1 MLIFRGGIFP
11 RIVALFPLIFPLY
24 LLRGE
29 FSGIPVTLPEVILFF
44 MLVYFLIRERVWE
57 KSFWRINGK
66 SFLIT
71 PVFLFLAAALLGVLV
86 APMSS
91 EFLDGTVFPAKM
103 KALGILKGWVI
114 FPVAYFYM
122 ARFYF
127 KEKPALM
134 KLAGRALLAS
144 AFLLSIYAVY
154 QAVSG
159 NYTTVDFRASGP
171 FESANYLAL
180 YVGPVAVYGFFSFF
194 KSENKADKIF
204 VALATLTCFAA
215 IYFTRSYAAWISLFF
230 GLFVGLLVFL
240 NKQSVK
246 VKTFSAFFIAITLS
260 ALFVSQVNTDK
271 FEQFTDF
278 DGRSSSSVRM
288 QVYEI
293 AATLIKENPVFG
305 IGLGQFEQFYQ
316 VEATR
321 ILGETPFEWIMI
333 HPHNLFLALWLN
345 MGILGLIAFVWLLL
359 KALPWVWEKDAKE
372 RNIIALMLVVILVH
386 GMFDT
391 PVFKND
397 LAFQVWLIL
406 AMLI

>member
-127 KEKPALM
+127 KE
-134 KLAGRALLAS
+134 
-144 AFLLSIYAVY
+144 
-154 QAVSG
+154 
-159 NYTTVDFRASGP
+159 
-171 FESANYLAL
+171 
-180 YVGPVAVYGFFSFF
+180 
-194 KSENKADKIF
+194 
-204 VALATLTCFAA
+204 
-215 IYFTRSYAAWISLFF
+215 
-230 GLFVGLLVFL
+230 
-240 NKQSVK
+240 
-246 VKTFSAFFIAITLS
+246 
-260 ALFVSQVNTDK
+260 
-271 FEQFTDF
+271 
-278 DGRSSSSVRM
+278 
-288 QVYEI
+288 
-293 AATLIKENPVFG
+293 
-305 IGLGQFEQFYQ
+305 
-316 VEATR
+316 
-321 ILGETPFEWIMI
+321 
-333 HPHNLFLALWLN
+333 
-345 MGILGLIAFVWLLL
+345 
-359 KALPWVWEKDAKE
+359 
-372 RNIIALMLVVILVH
+372 
-386 GMFDT
+386 
-391 PVFKND
+391 
-397 LAFQVWLIL
+397 
-406 AMLI
+406 

>member
-29 FSGIPVTLPEVILFF
+29 FSGIPLTLPEVILVF
-44 MLVYFLIRERVWE
+44 MLGYFLIRERVWE
-57 KSFWRINGK
+57 KSFWRINGR
-66 SFLIT
+66 SFLIW
-71 PVFLFLAAALLGVLV
+71 PIFLFLLAAVLGVLV
-86 APMSS
+86 APS
-91 EFLDGTVFPAKM
+91 ESAFLDGTPFPAKM
-103 KALGILKGWVI
+103 KALGIFKGWIV
-114 FPVAYFYM
+114 FPLAYFYI

-127 KEKPALM
+127 KEKPALV
-134 KLAGRALLAS
+134 KLASRALLAS
-144 AFLLSIYAVY
+144 AFLLSFYAVY

-180 YVGPVAVYGFFSFF
+180 YVAPVAVFGFFSFF
-194 KSENKADKIF
+194 KSKNKADKIF
-204 VALATLTCFAA
+204 VALATLICFAA
-215 IYFTRSYAAWISLFF
+215 VYFTRSYAAWISLFI

-246 VKTFSAFFIAITLS
+246 VKTVSAFLIAMTLS
-260 ALFVSQVNTDK
+260 GLFVSQVNTDK

-278 DGRSSSSVRM
+278 EGRSSSSVRM

-293 AATLIKENPVFG
+293 AVTLIKENPVFG
-305 IGLGQFEQFYQ
+305 IGLGQFEQVYQ

-321 ILGETPFEWIMI
+321 ILGEAPFEWIMI

-345 MGILGLIAFVWLLL
+345 MGILGLVAFVWILM
-359 KALPWVWEKDAKE
+359 KAVPWIWEKDQKE
-372 RNIIALMLVVILVH
+372 RNIVALMLVVILVH

-397 LAFQVWLIL
+397 LAFQLWLIL

>member
-1 MLIFRGGIFP
+1 M
-11 RIVALFPLIFPLY
+11 
-24 LLRGE
+24 
-29 FSGIPVTLPEVILFF
+29 FF

-71 PVFLFLAAALLGVLV
+71 PVFLFLAAAFLGVLV

-127 KEKPALM
+127 REKPALM
-134 KLAGRALLAS
+134 KLAGRALLGS

-359 KALPWVWEKDAKE
+359 KVLPWVWEKDTKE
-372 RNIIALMLVVILVH
+372 RNIIALMLVVILLH